1 MRDFVTFE
9 NNVFPIFAFISD
21 ARCCEKQTEEKM
33 EARQCA
39 MIVKVYKT
47 FGKPSDIVRVH

>member
-1 MRDFVTFE
+1 MTFE

-47 FGKPSDIVRVH
+47 FGKPSDTVRVH